1 MPALPIIFSG
11 FDRRHILHYSMRGH
25 KCFFFFLSFFLFFFG
40 SPSLFKDTTAFC
52 FGTKNHSPPGLRSG
66 HGPGWKVTAVE
77 VESRWTI
84 ESSQITRYR
93 NTAASK
99 LRKRE
104 GEKDKEVKFQKIIS
118 KESLGGATRV
128 NLLERS

>member
-1 MPALPIIFSG
+1 
-11 FDRRHILHYSMRGH
+11 
-25 KCFFFFLSFFLFFFG
+25 
-40 SPSLFKDTTAFC
+40 
-52 FGTKNHSPPGLRSG
+52 
-66 HGPGWKVTAVE
+66 VTAVE